1 MRAANREHRC
11 RPCGAHPAPP
21 VPLKW
26 RGFRRKDLSM
36 NTHIFSRLAR
46 PVALFLLITGMLLLS
61 LNQVAWAT
69 PIQSPSGQT
78 VPTKTP
84 GHAPDPSRT
93 PTSTP
98 ENPSE
103 PTSTP
108 DGPPEPSS
116 TPDHPTDPS
125 RTPTSPVEG
134 QPAPSD
140 VPGRSSAPTVVPI
153 VAVPSTLPNT
163 GAPAS
168 AASPWM
174 WALIVLSLVAGIAL
188 RFAVAKSVP

>member
-1 MRAANREHRC
+1 
-11 RPCGAHPAPP
+11 
-21 VPLKW
+21 
-26 RGFRRKDLSM
+26 M
-36 NTHIFSRLAR
+36 NTHISSRLAR

-69 PIQSPSGQT
+69 PIQSLSGQT

-84 GHAPDPSRT
+84 GHAPDPSPT

-98 ENPSE
+98 QNPSE

-108 DGPPEPSS
+108 DGPPQPSS
-116 TPDHPTDPS
+116 TPDHPPAS
-125 RTPTSPVEG
+125 SPTPTGPAEG

-140 VPGRSSAPTVVPI
+140 VPARSPAPTVVPI

-174 WALIVLSLVAGIAL
+174 WALIALSLVAGIAL
-188 RFAVAKSVP
+188 RCAARCLNRT